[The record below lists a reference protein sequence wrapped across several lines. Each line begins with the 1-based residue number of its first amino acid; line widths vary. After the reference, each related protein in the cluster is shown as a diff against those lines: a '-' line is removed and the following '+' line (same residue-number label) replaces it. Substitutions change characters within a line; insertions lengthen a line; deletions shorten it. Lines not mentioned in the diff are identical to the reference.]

1 MSLIPSLSLEK
12 QLETLGLA
20 AFATIYQDLAK
31 RMEKEH
37 KSFVDFLK
45 ELTESE
51 INHRYQKRV
60 ERLLKQAKLPRNKLL
75 NDFDISRIP
84 GISRAHIQTLA
95 QGDFMDRY
103 ENLLIFGNPGTG
115 KTHLSIALARE
126 WCLQNRKVFYI
137 SAACLVQHLLKAKAD
152 LKLEQ
157 FIKRMDAFE
166 ILIIDDISYIPFD
179 RQETDVLFTLLSARY
194 ETRSIAI
201 TSNLPFAK
209 WEQIFKDTMTTA
221 ACIDRLVHHA
231 TVLEL
236 NTESYRIA
244 SAKKRSLK

>member
-20 AFATIYQDLAK
+20 TFATIYQDLAK

-137 SAACLVQHLLKAKAD
+137 SQLLA
-152 LKLEQ
+152 
-157 FIKRMDAFE
+157 
-166 ILIIDDISYIPFD
+166 
-179 RQETDVLFTLLSARY
+179 
-194 ETRSIAI
+194 
-201 TSNLPFAK
+201 
-209 WEQIFKDTMTTA
+209 
-221 ACIDRLVHHA
+221 
-231 TVLEL
+231 
-236 NTESYRIA
+236 
-244 SAKKRSLK
+244 